1 MKLNELVRSLDTW
14 TSREE
19 RAMLEG
25 LKGLVSMKTFAEH
38 ERFII
43 EGLIRKSLVIK
54 VQGNNNETYIYP
66 NT

>member
-43 EGLIRKSLVIK
+43 ESLIRKSLVIK

>member
-19 RAMLEG
+19 RAVLED
-25 LKGLVSMKTFAEH
+25 LKGLVSIKIFDEH

-43 EGLIRKSLVIK
+43 ESLIRKSLVIK

>member
-25 LKGLVSMKTFAEH
+25 LKGLVSMKTFEEH

>member
-25 LKGLVSMKTFAEH
+25 LKGLVSIKTFD
-38 ERFII
+38 EREQFTI
-43 EGLIRKSLVIK
+43 ESLIRKSLVIK

>member
-19 RAMLEG
+19 RAMLET
-25 LKGLVSMKTFAEH
+25 LKGLVSIKTFEER

-43 EGLIRKSLVIK
+43 ESLIRKSLVIK

>member
-19 RAMLEG
+19 RAMLED
-25 LKGLVSMKTFAEH
+25 LKGLVSIKIFDDR
-38 ERFII
+38 ERFVI
-43 EGLIRKSLVIK
+43 ESLIRKSLVIK

>member
-1 MKLNELVRSLDTW
+1 MKLNELVRTLETW

-19 RAMLEG
+19 RAVLEG
-25 LKGLVSMKTFAEH
+25 LKGLVSIKTFEEH

-43 EGLIRKSLVIK
+43 DGLIRKSLVIK

>member
-1 MKLNELVRSLDTW
+1 MKLNELVRNLDTW

-19 RAMLEG
+19 RAVLEG
-25 LKGLVSMKTFAEH
+25 LKGLVSMKTFEEH

-43 EGLIRKSLVIK
+43 ESLIRKSLVIK

>member
-14 TSREE
+14 TSHEE
-19 RAMLEG
+19 RAILET
-25 LKGLVSMKTFAEH
+25 LKGLVSIKTFQEH

-43 EGLIRKSLVIK
+43 ESLIRKSLVIK

>member
-19 RAMLEG
+19 RAVLET
-25 LKGLVSMKTFAEH
+25 LKGLVSIKTFEEY

-43 EGLIRKSLVIK
+43 ESLIRKSLVIK

>member
-19 RAMLEG
+19 HAILET
-25 LKGLVSMKTFAEH
+25 LKGLVSMKTFEEH

-43 EGLIRKSLVIK
+43 ESLIRKSLVIK

>member
-25 LKGLVSMKTFAEH
+25 LKGLVSIKTFEEH
-38 ERFII
+38 EHFII
-43 EGLIRKSLVIK
+43 ESLIRKSLVIK
-54 VQGNNNETYIYP
+54 VQGTNNETYIYP

>member
-19 RAMLEG
+19 RAILET
-25 LKGLVSMKTFAEH
+25 LKGLVSIKTFQEH

-43 EGLIRKSLVIK
+43 ESLIRKSLVIK
-54 VQGNNNETYIYP
+54 VQGNHDETYIYP